1 MGIEFR
7 EGSLV
12 LNAKN
17 QYKLK
22 KGGNLCLCLYL
33 HYLWMYIKCKTLVER
48 HLCASLVG
56 MVLSISLGFA
66 DLVNKE
72 AKKEEQKK
80 YALFIGDTIQINEV
94 RCTSLP
100 EEVTKQS
107 HLNASASSNLY
118 HICLKS
124 PAHTRFITTAIC
136 LCHRRNLLLYSHR
149 SRKR

>member
-22 KGGNLCLCLYL
+22 KGGNLCLCMYW
-33 HYLWMYIKCKTLVER
+33 HYFIKCKTLVER

-94 RCTSLP
+94 RHTSLP
-100 EEVTKQS
+100 EEVTKQR
-107 HLNASASSNLY
+107 HLNASPSSILY

-124 PAHTRFITTAIC
+124 PAHTRFITTVIC
-136 LCHRRNLLLYSHR
+136 LCHRKNLLLYSHR

>member
-22 KGGNLCLCLYL
+22 KGGNLFLCLYL
-33 HYLWMYIKCKTLVER
+33 HYFIKCKTLIER
-48 HLCASLVG
+48 RLCASLVG

-94 RCTSLP
+94 RCT
-100 EEVTKQS
+100 EVTKQR
-107 HLNASASSNLY
+107 HLNVSASSILY
-118 HICLKS
+118 HICLTS
-124 PAHTRFITTAIC
+124 PAHTRFITTVIC
-136 LCHRRNLLLYSHR
+136 LCHRKNLLLYSHR

>member
-33 HYLWMYIKCKTLVER
+33 YYFIKCKTLLER
-48 HLCASLVG
+48 RLCASLVG

-94 RCTSLP
+94 RRTSLP
-100 EEVTKQS
+100 EEVTKQR
-107 HLNASASSNLY
+107 HLNASPSS
-118 HICLKS
+118 S
-124 PAHTRFITTAIC
+124 
-136 LCHRRNLLLYSHR
+136 LLTQDLSQQ
-149 SRKR
+149 